1 MGKRAIVWL
10 SVLWIVVV
18 VAGVS
23 SAITLRVSG
32 GVLPAQEEANGSV
45 VVSQEEYQIMER
57 YRRLDEVRGILE
69 DEYYKPLDEDKL
81 VLGAVRGM
89 LASVDD
95 PYTFYYTPEEMQ
107 QMAERSQGVYEGV
120 GLLLSSDKDGM
131 LVVLRIFEDSPAI
144 EAGVKPGDIVLAVN
158 GELVGATDARQMDKA
173 IQMIRD
179 FQGETLELTLKRGKK
194 VQTISLKPRTI
205 TMQRVSHQ
213 VLPGDIGYIMIYEFI
228 GDDATGF
235 IAAMNDLKQK
245 NVKGL
250 IIDVR
255 SNPGGLLTDVVKIA
269 DQLLPAG
276 LVVYTQ
282 DRSSA
287 REEYFSDESRW
298 DVPMAVL
305 VNGMSASASEILA
318 GSLQDYGVAKIVG
331 EKTYGKGIV
340 QTMLPF
346 RTDNAGMQLTTATY
360 FTPKGRSIHGV
371 GIEPDVPVK
380 ATVAVGGDPDLEK
393 DAQLKAAYDLLTK
406 RAARG

>member
-32 GVLPAQEEANGSV
+32 GVLPAQEELNGSV
-45 VVSQEEYQIMER
+45 VVSQEEYQTIER

-69 DEYYKPLDEDKL
+69 GEYYKPLDEDKL
-81 VLGAVRGM
+81 VLGAVRGL
-89 LASVDD
+89 LASVGD
-95 PYTFYYTPEEMQ
+95 PYTFYYTPEDMQ

-158 GELVGATDARQMDKA
+158 GELVGAADARQMDAA

-179 FQGETLELTLKRGKK
+179 FKGETLELTLRRGKK
-194 VQTISLKPRTI
+194 VQTITLKPRTI

-235 IAAMNDLKQK
+235 LSAMNDLKQK

-282 DRSSA
+282 DRSGA
-287 REEYFSDESRW
+287 REEYYSEESRW
-298 DVPMAVL
+298 DVAMAVL

-318 GSLQDYGVAKIVG
+318 GSLQDYGVARIVG

-346 RTDNAGMQLTTATY
+346 RTDGAGMQLTTATY

-371 GIEPDVPVK
+371 GIEPDVAVK
-380 ATVAVGGDPDLEK
+380 ATVPVGGDPDLEK

-406 RAARG
+406 

>member
-1 MGKRAIVWL
+1 MGKRSIVWL

-23 SAITLRVSG
+23 SAITLRISG
-32 GVLPAQEEANGSV
+32 GVLPSADQADGSV
-45 VVSQEEYQIMER
+45 VVSQEEYDLIER

-69 DEYYKPLDEDKL
+69 TDYYKALDEDKL

-89 LASVDD
+89 LESVED
-95 PYTFYYTPEEMQ
+95 PYTFYYTPDEMQ
-107 QMAERSQGVYEGV
+107 EMAERSQGVYEGV
-120 GLLLSSDKDGM
+120 GLLLSADKDGM
-131 LVVLRIFEDSPAI
+131 LVVLRIFENSPAI
-144 EAGVKPGDIVLAVN
+144 EAGVKPGDVVLAVN
-158 GELVGATDARQMDKA
+158 GETVSASDARTMDEA

-179 FQGETLELTLKRGKK
+179 FNGDTLELTLRRGKK

-205 TMQRVSHQ
+205 TMKRVSHQ

-235 IAAMNDLKQK
+235 ISAVNDLKKQ

-255 SNPGGLLTDVVKIA
+255 SNPGGLLSDVVKIA

-276 LVVYTQ
+276 LIVYTQ
-282 DRSSA
+282 DRSGA
-287 REEYFSDESRW
+287 REEYYSEEGHW
-298 DVPMAVL
+298 DVPMAVV

-318 GSLQDYGVAKIVG
+318 GALQDSGVAKVVG

-371 GIEPDVPVK
+371 GIEPDVAVK
-380 ATVAVGGDPDLEK
+380 ATVAVGGAPDLEK

-406 RAARG
+406 

>member
-1 MGKRAIVWL
+1 MGKRTIVWL

-18 VAGVS
+18 VAGAS
-23 SAITLRVSG
+23 SAITLQITG
-32 GVLPAQEEANGSV
+32 GVLPTSDQSDGTV
-45 VVSQEEYQIMER
+45 IVSQQEFDTIQR
-57 YRRLDEVRGILE
+57 YHRLDEVRQILE
-69 DEYYKPLDEDKL
+69 NDYYRALDEDQL

-89 LASVDD
+89 LESVED

-120 GLLLSSDKDGM
+120 GLLLSADRDGM

-158 GELVGATDARQMDKA
+158 GEPVSASDARTMDQA

-179 FQGETLELTLKRGKK
+179 AGNDSLELTLRRGKK
-194 VQTISLKPRTI
+194 VQTIALKPRTI
-205 TMQRVSHQ
+205 TMQRVTHQ
-213 VLPGDIGYIMIYEFI
+213 VLPGDIGYIMIYEFV

-235 IAAMNDLKQK
+235 TAALKDLKGQD
-245 NVKGL
+245 VKGL

-255 SNPGGLLTDVVKIA
+255 SNPGGLLTDVIKIA

-276 LVVYTQ
+276 LIVYTQ
-282 DRSSA
+282 DRSGA
-287 REEYFSDESRW
+287 REEYYSEEGHW

-318 GSLQDYGVAKIVG
+318 GALQDYGLATIVG

-346 RTDNAGMQLTTATY
+346 RADGAGMQLTTATY
-360 FTPKGRSIHGV
+360 YTPKGRSIHGV
-371 GIEPDVPVK
+371 GIEPDLVVK
-380 ATVAVGGDPDLEK
+380 PTVAVGGAPDFEK
-393 DAQLKAAYDLLTK
+393 DAQLKAAYELLTK
-406 RAARG
+406 

>member
-1 MGKRAIVWL
+1 MGKRSIVWL

-23 SAITLRVSG
+23 SAITLRISG
-32 GVLPAQEEANGSV
+32 GVLPSVDQDDGSV
-45 VVSQEEYQIMER
+45 VVSQEEYDMIER
-57 YRRLDEVRGILE
+57 YRRLDEVRSILE
-69 DEYYKPLDEDKL
+69 TDYYKALDEDTL

-89 LASVDD
+89 LESVGD
-95 PYTFYYTPEEMQ
+95 PYTFYYTPDEMQ
-107 QMAERSQGVYEGV
+107 EMAERSQGVYEGV
-120 GLLLSSDKDGM
+120 GLLLSADKDGM

-144 EAGVKPGDIVLAVN
+144 EAGVKPGDVVLAVN
-158 GELVGATDARQMDKA
+158 GETVSASDARAMDEA

-179 FQGETLELTLKRGKK
+179 FSGDTLELTLRRGKK
-194 VQTISLKPRTI
+194 VHTISLKPRTI
-205 TMQRVSHQ
+205 TMKRVTHQ

-235 IAAMNDLKQK
+235 ISAVNDLKAQK
-245 NVKGL
+245 VKGL

-255 SNPGGLLTDVVKIA
+255 SNPGGLLSDVVKIA

-276 LVVYTQ
+276 LIVYTQ
-282 DRSSA
+282 DRSGA
-287 REEYFSDESRW
+287 REEYYSDENHW

-318 GSLQDYGVAKIVG
+318 GALQDYGVAKVVG
-331 EKTYGKGIV
+331 VRTYGKGIV

-346 RTDNAGMQLTTATY
+346 RTDGAGMQLTTATY

-371 GIEPDVPVK
+371 GIEPDVKVE
-380 ATVAVGGDPDLEK
+380 ATVSVGGTPDLEK

-406 RAARG
+406 

>member
-1 MGKRAIVWL
+1 LEDFMGKRSIVWL

-23 SAITLRVSG
+23 SAITLRISG
-32 GVLPAQEEANGSV
+32 GVLPSVDQDDGSV
-45 VVSQEEYQIMER
+45 VVSQEEYDMIER
-57 YRRLDEVRGILE
+57 YRRLDEVRSILE
-69 DEYYKPLDEDKL
+69 TDYYKVLDEDTL

-89 LASVDD
+89 LESVED

-107 QMAERSQGVYEGV
+107 EMAERSQGVYEGV
-120 GLLLSSDKDGM
+120 GLLLSADKDGM

-144 EAGVKPGDIVLAVN
+144 EAGVKPGDVVLAVN
-158 GELVGATDARQMDKA
+158 GETVSASDARAMDEA

-179 FQGETLELTLKRGKK
+179 FSGDALELTLRRGKK
-194 VQTISLKPRTI
+194 VHTISLKPRTI
-205 TMQRVSHQ
+205 TMRRVTHQ

-235 IAAMNDLKQK
+235 ISAVNDLKAQ

-255 SNPGGLLTDVVKIA
+255 SNPGGLLSDVVKIA

-276 LVVYTQ
+276 LIVYTQ
-282 DRSSA
+282 DRSGA
-287 REEYFSDESRW
+287 REEYYSDENHW

-318 GSLQDYGVAKIVG
+318 GALQDYGVAKVVG
-331 EKTYGKGIV
+331 VKTFGKGIV

-346 RTDNAGMQLTTATY
+346 RSDGAGMQLTTATY

-371 GIEPDVPVK
+371 GIEPDVTVE
-380 ATVAVGGDPDLEK
+380 ATISVGGTPNLEK

-406 RAARG
+406 

>member
-1 MGKRAIVWL
+1 MGKRGIVWL

-23 SAITLRVSG
+23 SAITLRISG
-32 GVLPAQEEANGSV
+32 GVLPTQEQSSGSV
-45 VVSQEEYQIMER
+45 VVSQEEYQMIER

-69 DEYYKPLDEDKL
+69 SDYYKALDEDKL
-81 VLGAVRGM
+81 LLGAVRGM
-89 LASVDD
+89 LGSVGD
-95 PYTFYYTPEEMQ
+95 PYTFYYTTEEMQ

-120 GLLLSSDKDGM
+120 GLLLSADKDGM

-144 EAGVKPGDIVLAVN
+144 DAGVKPGDVVLAVN
-158 GELVGATDARQMDKA
+158 GEPVGAKDARQMDQA

-179 FQGETLELTLKRGKK
+179 FSGDTLELTLRRGQK
-194 VQTISLKPRTI
+194 VQTLSLKPRTI
-205 TMQRVSHQ
+205 TMQRVTHQ

-235 IAAMNDLKQK
+235 ITAMNDLKQQ

-250 IIDVR
+250 IIDIR

-282 DRSSA
+282 DRSGA
-287 REEYFSDESRW
+287 REEYYSEESSRW

-346 RTDNAGMQLTTATY
+346 RTDGAGMQLTTATY
-360 FTPKGRSIHGV
+360 YTPKGRSIHGV
-371 GIEPDVPVK
+371 GIEPDVVVK
-380 ATVAVGGDPDLEK
+380 ATVAVGGNPDLEK

-406 RAARG
+406 

>member
-32 GVLPAQEEANGSV
+32 GVLPAQEDANGSV
-45 VVSQEEYQIMER
+45 VVSQDEYQIIER

-69 DEYYKPLDEDKL
+69 SEYYKPLDEDKL

-89 LASVDD
+89 LASVGD
-95 PYTFYYTPEEMQ
+95 PYTFYYTPEDMQ

-158 GELVGATDARQMDKA
+158 GELVGAADARQMDEA

-179 FQGETLELTLKRGKK
+179 FKGETLELTLKRGKK
-194 VQTISLKPRTI
+194 VQTITLKPRTI

-255 SNPGGLLTDVVKIA
+255 SNPGGLLADVVKIA

-282 DRSSA
+282 DRSGA
-287 REEYFSDESRW
+287 REEYFSEESRW
-298 DVPMAVL
+298 NVPMAVL

-318 GSLQDYGVAKIVG
+318 GSLQDYGAAKIVG

-346 RTDNAGMQLTTATY
+346 RTDGAGMQLTTATY

-380 ATVAVGGDPDLEK
+380 STVAVGGDPDLEK

-406 RAARG
+406 

>member
-32 GVLPAQEEANGSV
+32 GVLPSSDPSDGSV
-45 VVSQEEYQIMER
+45 VVSEQEFEMIER

-69 DEYYKPLDEDKL
+69 SDYYKALDEGDL

-89 LASVDD
+89 HGERGRSLHVLLHARRNAADGRAQPGRLRGRGAS
-95 PYTFYYTPEEMQ
+95 
-107 QMAERSQGVYEGV
+107 ALR
-120 GLLLSSDKDGM
+120 DKDGM
-131 LVVLRIFEDSPAI
+131 LVVLRIFDDSPAV
-144 EAGVKPGDIVLAVN
+144 EAGVKPGDILLAVN
-158 GELVGATDARQMDKA
+158 GEPVSAADARAMDEA

-179 FQGETLELTLKRGKK
+179 FSGDRMELTLRRGKK
-194 VQTISLKPRTI
+194 VQIIALKPRTI
-205 TMQRVSHQ
+205 TMQRVTHQ
-213 VLPGDIGYIMIYEFI
+213 VLPGNIGYFMIYEFI

-235 IAAMNDLKQK
+235 ISAMNDLKAK
-245 NVKGL
+245 DVKGL
-250 IIDVR
+250 IIDLR

-269 DQLLPAG
+269 DQLLPKG

-282 DRSSA
+282 DRSGA
-287 REEYFSDESRW
+287 REEYYSEESFW

-318 GSLQDYGVAKIVG
+318 GALQDYGVAKIVG
-331 EKTYGKGIV
+331 VKTYGKGIV

-346 RTDNAGMQLTTATY
+346 RTDGAGMQLTTATY
-360 FTPKGRSIHGV
+360 YTPKGRSIHGV
-371 GIEPDVPVK
+371 GIEPDVVVE
-380 ATVAVGGDPDLEK
+380 ATVPVGGRSGP
-393 DAQLKAAYDLLTK
+393 
-406 RAARG
+406 

>member
-32 GVLPAQEEANGSV
+32 GVLPAQEQSDGSV
-45 VVSQEEYQIMER
+45 VVSQEEYQMIER

-69 DEYYKPLDEDKL
+69 SDYYKTLDEDKL

-89 LASVDD
+89 LSSVDD
-95 PYTFYYTPEEMQ
+95 PYTFYYSPEEMQ

-120 GLLLSSDKDGM
+120 GLLLSADKDGQ

-144 EAGVKPGDIVLAVN
+144 EAGVKPGDVVLAVN
-158 GELVGATDARQMDKA
+158 GETVNAADAKQMDAA

-179 FQGETLELTLKRGKK
+179 FKGDQLELTLRRGKEGK
-194 VQTISLKPRTI
+194 ALSLKPRTI
-205 TMQRVSHQ
+205 TMQRVTHR
-213 VLPGDIGYIMIYEFI
+213 VLPGNIGYIMIYEFI

-235 IAAMNDLKQK
+235 ISAVNDLKQQ

-250 IIDVR
+250 IIDIR

-282 DRSSA
+282 DRSGA
-287 REEYFSDESRW
+287 REEYYSEESRW

-318 GSLQDYGVAKIVG
+318 GALQDYGVAKIVG
-331 EKTYGKGIV
+331 VKTFGKGIV

-346 RTDNAGMQLTTATY
+346 RTDGAGMQLTTATY
-360 FTPKGRSIHGV
+360 YTPKGRMIHGT
-371 GIEPDVPVK
+371 GITPDVPVE
-380 ATVAVGGDPDLEK
+380 ATVQVGGEPDLEK

-406 RAARG
+406 

>member
-32 GVLPAQEEANGSV
+32 GMLPSSEQSDGSM
-45 VVSQEEYQIMER
+45 VVSEQEFEMIER

-69 DEYYKPLDEDKL
+69 SDYYKSLDEEEL

-89 LASVDD
+89 LESVGD

-120 GLLLSSDKDGM
+120 GLLLSADKDGM
-131 LVVLRIFEDSPAI
+131 LVVLRIFDDSPAV
-144 EAGVKPGDIVLAVN
+144 EAGVKPGDILLAVN
-158 GELVGATDARQMDKA
+158 GEPVSATDARAMDEA

-179 FQGETLELTLKRGKK
+179 FSGDRMELTLRRGKK
-194 VQTISLKPRTI
+194 VQTISLTPRTI
-205 TMQRVSHQ
+205 TMQRVTHQ
-213 VLPGDIGYIMIYEFI
+213 VLPGNIGYIMIYEFI

-235 IAAMNDLKQK
+235 ISAMNDLKKQ

-250 IIDVR
+250 IIDLR
-255 SNPGGLLTDVVKIA
+255 SNPGGLLSDVVKIA
-269 DQLLPAG
+269 DQLLPKG

-282 DRSSA
+282 DRGGA
-287 REEYFSDESRW
+287 REEYYSEESRW

-318 GSLQDYGVAKIVG
+318 GALQDYGVAKIVG
-331 EKTYGKGIV
+331 VKTYGKGIV

-346 RTDNAGMQLTTATY
+346 RTDGAGMQLTTATY
-360 FTPKGRSIHGV
+360 YTPKGRSIHGV
-371 GIEPDVPVK
+371 GIEPDVVVE
-380 ATVAVGGDPDLEK
+380 ATVQVGGSPDLEE
-393 DAQLKAAYDLLTK
+393 DAQLKAAYNLLK
-406 RAARG
+406 K

>member
-32 GVLPAQEEANGSV
+32 GVLPAQEESSGSV
-45 VVSQEEYQIMER
+45 VVSQEEYQTIER

-69 DEYYKPLDEDKL
+69 GEYYKPLDEDKL

-89 LASVDD
+89 LASVGD

-107 QMAERSQGVYEGV
+107 EMAERSQGVYEGV
-120 GLLLSSDKDGM
+120 GLLLSADKDGM
-131 LVVLRIFEDSPAI
+131 LVVLRIFENSPAI

-158 GELVGATDARQMDKA
+158 GELVGAADARQMDAA

-179 FQGETLELTLKRGKK
+179 FKGETLELMLRRGKK
-194 VQTISLKPRTI
+194 VQTITLKPRTI

-235 IAAMNDLKQK
+235 ISAMNDLKQK

-250 IIDVR
+250 IIDIR

-282 DRSSA
+282 DRSGA
-287 REEYFSDESRW
+287 REEYFSEESRW

-305 VNGMSASASEILA
+305 VNSMSASASEILA
-318 GSLQDYGVAKIVG
+318 GSLQDYGVARIVG

-371 GIEPDVPVK
+371 GIEPDVAVK

-406 RAARG
+406 

>member
-1 MGKRAIVWL
+1 MGKRSIVWL

-23 SAITLRVSG
+23 SAITLRISG
-32 GVLPAQEEANGSV
+32 GVLPSVDQDDGSV
-45 VVSQEEYQIMER
+45 VVSQEEYDIIER
-57 YRRLDEVRGILE
+57 YRRLDEVRSILE
-69 DEYYKPLDEDKL
+69 TDYYKALDEDTL

-89 LASVDD
+89 LESVGD
-95 PYTFYYTPEEMQ
+95 PYTFYYTPDEMQ
-107 QMAERSQGVYEGV
+107 EMAERSQGVYEGV
-120 GLLLSSDKDGM
+120 GLLLSADKDGM

-144 EAGVKPGDIVLAVN
+144 EAGVKPGDVVLAVN
-158 GELVGATDARQMDKA
+158 GETVSASDARAMDEA

-179 FQGETLELTLKRGKK
+179 FSGDTLELTLRRGKK
-194 VQTISLKPRTI
+194 VHTISLKPRTI
-205 TMQRVSHQ
+205 TMKRVTHQ

-235 IAAMNDLKQK
+235 ISAVNDLKAQK
-245 NVKGL
+245 VKGL

-255 SNPGGLLTDVVKIA
+255 SNPGGLLSDVVKIA

-276 LVVYTQ
+276 LIVYTQ
-282 DRSSA
+282 DRSGA
-287 REEYFSDESRW
+287 REEYYSDENHW

-318 GSLQDYGVAKIVG
+318 GALQDYGVAKVVG
-331 EKTYGKGIV
+331 VRTYGKGIV

-346 RTDNAGMQLTTATY
+346 RTDGAGMQLTTATY

-371 GIEPDVPVK
+371 GIEPDVKVE
-380 ATVAVGGDPDLEK
+380 ATVSVGGTPDLEK

-406 RAARG
+406 

>member
-32 GVLPAQEEANGSV
+32 GVLPSSDPSDGSV
-45 VVSQEEYQIMER
+45 VVSEQEFEMIER

-69 DEYYKPLDEDKL
+69 SDYYKALDEGDL

-89 LASVDD
+89 LESVDD

-120 GLLLSSDKDGM
+120 GLLLSADKDGM
-131 LVVLRIFEDSPAI
+131 LVVLRIFDDSPAV
-144 EAGVKPGDIVLAVN
+144 EAGVKPGDILLAVN
-158 GELVGATDARQMDKA
+158 GEPVSAADARAMDEA

-179 FQGETLELTLKRGKK
+179 FSGDRMELTLRRGKK
-194 VQTISLKPRTI
+194 VQIIALKPRTI
-205 TMQRVSHQ
+205 TMQRVTHQ
-213 VLPGDIGYIMIYEFI
+213 VLPGNIGYIMIYEFI

-235 IAAMNDLKQK
+235 ISAMNDLKAK
-245 NVKGL
+245 DVKGL
-250 IIDVR
+250 IIDLR

-269 DQLLPAG
+269 DQLLPKG

-282 DRSSA
+282 DRSGA
-287 REEYFSDESRW
+287 REEYYSEESFW

-318 GSLQDYGVAKIVG
+318 GALQDYGVAKIVG
-331 EKTYGKGIV
+331 VKTYGKGIV

-346 RTDNAGMQLTTATY
+346 RTDGAGMQLTTATY
-360 FTPKGRSIHGV
+360 YTPKGRSIHGV
-371 GIEPDVPVK
+371 GIEPDVVVE
-380 ATVAVGGDPDLEK
+380 ATVPVGGAPDLDE
-393 DAQLKAAYDLLTK
+393 DAQLKAAYDLLK
-406 RAARG
+406 K

>member
-32 GVLPAQEEANGSV
+32 GVLPAQERSDGSV
-45 VVSQEEYQIMER
+45 VVSEDEYRLIER

-69 DEYYKPLDEDKL
+69 SEYYKPLDEDTL

-107 QMAERSQGVYEGV
+107 EMAERSQGVYEGV
-120 GLLLSSDKDGM
+120 GLLLSADRNGM

-144 EAGVKPGDIVLAVN
+144 EAGVRPGDIVLAVN
-158 GELVGATDARQMDKA
+158 GEPVGAADARQMDEA

-179 FQGETLELTLKRGKK
+179 FKGETLDLTLRRGKK

-205 TMQRVSHQ
+205 TMQRVTHQ

-235 IAAMNDLKQK
+235 IKAMNDLKQK

-255 SNPGGLLTDVVKIA
+255 SNPGGLLADVVKIA

-276 LVVYTQ
+276 LIVYTQ
-282 DRSSA
+282 DRSGA
-287 REEYFSDESRW
+287 REEYFSDESHWNVR
-298 DVPMAVL
+298 MAVL

-346 RTDNAGMQLTTATY
+346 QTDGAGMQLTTASY

-371 GIEPDVPVK
+371 GIEPDVVVK
-380 ATVAVGGDPDLEK
+380 ATVAVGGDPDLAK

-406 RAARG
+406 

>member
-1 MGKRAIVWL
+1 MGKRSIVWL

-23 SAITLRVSG
+23 SAITLRISG
-32 GVLPAQEEANGSV
+32 GVLPSVDQDDGSV
-45 VVSQEEYQIMER
+45 VVSQEEYDMIER
-57 YRRLDEVRGILE
+57 YRRLDEVRSILE
-69 DEYYKPLDEDKL
+69 TDYYKVLDEDTL

-89 LASVDD
+89 LESVED

-107 QMAERSQGVYEGV
+107 EMAERSQGVYEGV
-120 GLLLSSDKDGM
+120 GLLLSADKDGM

-144 EAGVKPGDIVLAVN
+144 EAGVKPGDVVLAVN
-158 GELVGATDARQMDKA
+158 GETVSASDARAMDEA

-179 FQGETLELTLKRGKK
+179 FSGDALELTLRRGKK
-194 VQTISLKPRTI
+194 VHTISLKPRTI
-205 TMQRVSHQ
+205 TMRRVTHQ

-235 IAAMNDLKQK
+235 ISAVNDLKAQ

-255 SNPGGLLTDVVKIA
+255 SNPGGLLSDVVKIA

-276 LVVYTQ
+276 LIVYTQ
-282 DRSSA
+282 DRSGA
-287 REEYFSDESRW
+287 REEYYSDENHW

-318 GSLQDYGVAKIVG
+318 GALQDYGVAKVVG
-331 EKTYGKGIV
+331 VKTFGKGIV

-346 RTDNAGMQLTTATY
+346 RSDGAGMQLTTATY

-371 GIEPDVPVK
+371 GIEPDVTVE
-380 ATVAVGGDPDLEK
+380 ATISVGGTPNLEK

-406 RAARG
+406 